1 MVLAQSYCLLNEVN
15 SEARLKISIGGQ
27 VGVPHD
33 VVGVP
38 DVVVEVEGDGG
49 DVDADWL
56 QRRREDG
63 RRLRLGGDARQRYV
77 RAADANTVLLAVG
90 VVETLVDRCIEN
102 NVTTQR

>member
-49 DVDADWL
+49 DVDGDWL

-77 RAADANTVLLAVG
+77 QARDANTVLLAVG
-90 VVETLVDRCIEN
+90 VVETLVDRY
-102 NVTTQR
+102 TTKNMQLL